1 MMKRTLFLLA
11 AFAIGCSA
19 MAQAV
24 IKFDKEVH
32 DFGKFNKDKVQNCE
46 FVFTN
51 TGDKPLV
58 IQQAYGSCGCTV
70 PSAPKDP
77 IAPGEKGVIKVRYNG
92 ASMFKGSM
100 RKMISVRSNATN
112 SLVRLY
118 IKGVMEDKE

>member
-1 MMKRTLFLLA
+1 MKRILFFVFALLVS
-11 AFAIGCSA
+11 GMA

-24 IKFDKEVH
+24 IKFDKDVH
-32 DFGKFNKDKVQNCE
+32 DFGKFKKAKVQTCE

-51 TGDKPLV
+51 EGDKPLV

-92 ASMFKGSM
+92 ASMFKGTM
-100 RKMISVRSNATN
+100 RKMITVRSNASN
-112 SLVRLY
+112 NLVRLY
-118 IKGVMEDKE
+118 VKGYMEED